1 MDLDPQDQEII
12 RLLTRLKDADV
23 AYPQDMLAAQR
34 GKYLKQMAEVE
45 LGSGADT
52 GIKDTIKEGP
62 TPSLSPTAST
72 LLEGALVVAI
82 IAQTGAIAYFYRGK
96 LADFFQKVTTTSRVQ
111 EVSTQ
116 LVVPT
121 VLEIQG
127 VTPSPAM
134 APTLPS
140 ATIAASPTETAIVL
154 TNTPVSVL
162 AEETSNITTA
172 VNETDSTP
180 APNVG
185 NGNNGNNGNHYGQTP
200 KPERTKEN
208 NGNSNNNNNGNQN
221 DTNNQ
226 NPND

>member
-1 MDLDPQDQEII
+1 MEFDPQDQEII

-52 GIKDTIKEGP
+52 GIKDTIKDGP

-72 LLEGALVVAI
+72 LLEGALLVAI
-82 IAQTGAIAYFYRGK
+82 IAQTGAIAYFYREK
-96 LADFFQKVTTTSRVQ
+96 LANFFQKITTTSRVQ

-116 LVVPT
+116 PVAPT

-127 VTPSPAM
+127 VTPSPAVT
-134 APTLPS
+134 ATLPS
-140 ATIAASPTETAIVL
+140 ATIAAGPTETAVAP
-154 TNTPVSVL
+154 TNTQTPGL
-162 AEETSNITTA
+162 TEENSSNSITAT
-172 VNETDSTP
+172 VNQTDS

-208 NGNSNNNNNGNQN
+208 NGNSSNNNNGNQN